1 MNNRNDVEVL
11 IDGRS
16 NMYRIKLAEKQNYS
30 ASDFFSEVNMKNNS
44 GVKKVLRRSAL
55 KREDFGKDQDE
66 TFNQYSAVTIDD
78 YIDSDTVELYD
89 KILKSNENINITDIS
104 EKDYYIQ
111 KLDNVYMKNDLIY
124 DFGGV
129 IISRLKV
136 LRFYQTLISSPEI
149 EPSYDVLLYVITKL
163 SMLDEEEMNIIIS
176 SLKSLKI
183 DENISNE
190 NRRILQ

>member
-1 MNNRNDVEVL
+1 
-11 IDGRS
+11 
-16 NMYRIKLAEKQNYS
+16 MYRIKLAEKQNYS

-44 GVKKVLRRSAL
+44 GVKKVLRRSA
-55 KREDFGKDQDE
+55 
-66 TFNQYSAVTIDD
+66 
-78 YIDSDTVELYD
+78 
-89 KILKSNENINITDIS
+89 LKSNENINITDIS

>member
-1 MNNRNDVEVL
+1 
-11 IDGRS
+11 
-16 NMYRIKLAEKQNYS
+16 MYRIKLAEKQNYS

>member
-1 MNNRNDVEVL
+1 
-11 IDGRS
+11 
-16 NMYRIKLAEKQNYS
+16 MYRIKLAEKKNHS
-30 ASDFFSEVNMKNNS
+30 ASEFFDEVNMKNNL

-55 KREDFGKDQDE
+55 EKGQFGE
-66 TFNQYSAVTIDD
+66 NQYKTFDQYNAVTIDN
-78 YIDSDTVELYD
+78 YINSDTVELYD

-104 EKDYYIQ
+104 ERDYYIQ
-111 KLDNVYMKNDLIY
+111 KLDNAYKKNDLIY

-149 EPSYDVLLYVITKL
+149 EPSYDVLLYVITKI

-183 DENISNE
+183 GENISNE